1 MTPMQP
7 SFQTQPAG
15 PQTELSSPAIGLIA
29 AGGLGAFLTLIGVVG
44 NLFTLVKGSSA
55 GFGGVGGFDD
65 PNLPPIVRTLF
76 KTASSG
82 VFGLFLNLIQAG
94 VNGFIIYA
102 GIQMREARQYAVC
115 VAGAALASVPLCFS
129 SCCCIFTVPLG
140 IWALSVL
147 LGQNGKA
154 HFQPT

>member
-7 SFQTQPAG
+7 SFQMQSPQ
-15 PQTELSSPAIGLIA
+15 PQTELSAPAIGLIA
-29 AGGLGAFLTLIGVVG
+29 AGGLGALLTLVGVAG
-44 NLFTLVKGSSA
+44 NLFTIVNGLSPNEGA
-55 GFGGVGGFDD
+55 FDD
-65 PNLPPIVRTLF
+65 PNLPPMLKTLF

-82 VFGLFLNLIQAG
+82 VFGLFFNLIQAA

-102 GIQMREARQYAVC
+102 GMQMREARQYAVC

-129 SCCCIFTVPLG
+129 SCCCIFTMPLG

-147 LGQNGKA
+147 LGQNGKT
-154 HFQPT
+154 HFQAT